1 MSFAAPMRERSR
13 PVLPLAAMVDILF
26 LLLIF
31 FMTVSVFR
39 EQDVYVEV
47 APPAIESGQPGT
59 GGSAIIITV
68 TGDGDIYIGDRRF
81 TLPELRAALN
91 DLSQQFANEP
101 VYIRGDESATHGRV
115 MQVKDTIFE
124 SGFTNVYDA
133 VVKKA
138 Q

>member
-39 EQDVYVEV
+39 EQDIYVEV
-47 APPAIESGQPGT
+47 SPPAVESGRPGT

-68 TGDGDIYIGDRRF
+68 NGDGDVFIGDRRF
-81 TLPELRAALN
+81 DLPTLRTALN
-91 DLSQQFANEP
+91 QLSQQFANEA

-115 MQVKDTIFE
+115 MQVKDTVFE
-124 SGFTNVYDA
+124 AGFANVYDA

-138 Q
+138 E